1 MTAFSDNTAVGRER
15 VAVIGAGVSGLTAA
29 YILQHRY
36 DVSLYDSEPRLGGHA
51 HTHDVVTAGGGT
63 VPVDTGFIVHN
74 QRTYPLLT
82 RLFRELG
89 VASQPTEMSM
99 SIRCEG
105 CGLEYAGARG
115 LTGLFAQPRRA
126 TSPGY
131 LRMLIEVRRF
141 HRRARNVLTQASDE
155 LTLGDFLLSGGFSD
169 YFVAHFMVPMV
180 PSVWSASPQTA
191 LSYPARYLFAFLDNH
206 GMLSITGSPAWRTVT
221 GGSRA
226 YVERAVKHLRAVATA
241 TPVRA
246 VIRHTDGVEIRDE
259 SDQATVFDRVV
270 VATHADTALRLL
282 ADPTARERATLG
294 AFGYSRNETWLHTDD
309 RLLPAAGGARA
320 SWNYLLPSCH
330 AGADR
335 VVVSYDMNRLQALAT
350 STTHLVTLNATD
362 RIDPDRVLARMTYE
376 HPIYTT
382 RSVAA
387 QRRLRELNDGTVAFA
402 GAYHGWGFHEDGC
415 RAGVAAAQFLGV
427 TW

>member
-1 MTAFSDNTAVGRER
+1 LTAISDNTTVGRER

-51 HTHDVVTAGGGT
+51 HTHDVLTAGGT
-63 VPVDTGFIVHN
+63 LPVDTGFIVHN

-115 LTGLFAQPRRA
+115 LTGVFARPRSA
-126 TSPGY
+126 VNTAY

-141 HRRARNVLTQASDE
+141 HRRARNVLTQASDQ
-155 LTLGDFLLSGGFSD
+155 LTLGDFLLAAGFSD

-180 PSVWSASPQTA
+180 SSVWSASPQTA

-221 GGSRA
+221 GGSRT
-226 YVERAVKHLRAVATA
+226 YVVKAVKHLSAVATA
-241 TPVRA
+241 TPVR
-246 VIRHTDGVEIRDE
+246 VVVRHTDGVEIRDD

-282 ADPTARERATLG
+282 ADPTPQERATLG

-309 RLLPAAGGARA
+309 RLLPAAAGARA

-335 VVVSYDMNRLQALAT
+335 VLVSYDMNRLQALPT
-350 STTHLVTLNATD
+350 PTPHLVTLNATD
-362 RIDPDRVLARMTYE
+362 RIDPDRVLARMSYE
-376 HPIYTT
+376 HPIYTK

-387 QRRLRELNDGTVAFA
+387 QRHLPKLNDGTVAFA

-415 RAGVAAAQFLGV
+415 RSGVAAAQSLGV
-427 TW
+427 NW

>member
-1 MTAFSDNTAVGRER
+1 LTAISNNTTAGRER

-51 HTHDVVTAGGGT
+51 HTHDVLTTGEGT
-63 VPVDTGFIVHN
+63 IPVDTGFIVHN

-115 LTGLFAQPRRA
+115 LTGLFAQPRSA
-126 TSPGY
+126 VNPAF
-131 LRMLIEVRRF
+131 LRMLTEVHRF

-155 LTLGDFLLSGGFSD
+155 LTLGDFLVSGGFSD

-180 PSVWSASPQTA
+180 SSVWSASPQTA
-191 LSYPARYLFAFLDNH
+191 LFYPVRYLFTFLDNH
-206 GMLSITGSPAWRTVT
+206 GMLSISGSPAWRTVT
-221 GGSRA
+221 GGSRT
-226 YVERAVKHLRAVATA
+226 YVERAVKHLTEVATA

-246 VIRHTDGVEIRDE
+246 VIRQTQGVEVRDD

-282 ADPTARERATLG
+282 ADPTPKERATLA

-309 RLLPAAGGARA
+309 RLLPAAAGARA

-335 VVVSYDMNRLQALAT
+335 VLVSYDMNRLQALAT
-350 STTHLVTLNATD
+350 PTPHLVTLNATD
-362 RIDPDRVLARMTYE
+362 RINPDRVLARMSYE

-387 QRRLRELNDGTVAFA
+387 QRHLPKLNDGTVAFA

-415 RAGVAAAQFLGV
+415 RSGVAAAQSLGV
-427 TW
+427 KW

>member
-1 MTAFSDNTAVGRER
+1 LTAFSDNTAVGRER

-82 RLFRELG
+82 RLFGELG
-89 VASQPTEMSM
+89 VASQPTEMSL
-99 SIRCEG
+99 SVRCEG

-115 LTGLFAQPRRA
+115 LSGLFAQARSAANPA
-126 TSPGY
+126 Y

-141 HRRARNVLTQASDE
+141 HRRARYVLTQASDE
-155 LTLGDFLLSGGFSD
+155 LTLGDFLVSGGFSA

-180 PSVWSASPQTA
+180 ASVWSASPSTA
-191 LSYPARYLFAFLDNH
+191 LTYPARYLFAFLDNH

-221 GGSRA
+221 GGSRT
-226 YVERAVKHLRAVATA
+226 YVEKAVKHLTAVATA

-246 VIRHTDGVEIRDE
+246 VIRHTDGVEIRDD
-259 SDQATVFDRVV
+259 SDQATVFNRVV
-270 VATHADTALRLL
+270 VATHADTALALL
-282 ADPTARERATLG
+282 ADPSSRERSTLG
-294 AFGYSRNETWLHTDD
+294 AFDYSRNETWLHTDD
-309 RLLPAAGGARA
+309 HLLPAAPGARA

-330 AGADR
+330 ADPDR
-335 VVVSYDMNRLQALAT
+335 VLVSYDLNRLQALAT
-350 STTHLVTLNATD
+350 RTPHLVTLNATD

-387 QRRLRELNDGTVAFA
+387 QRHLPELNNGTIAFA

-415 RAGVAAAQFLGV
+415 RAGIAAAQSLGV
-427 TW
+427 SW

>member
-1 MTAFSDNTAVGRER
+1 LTAFSDNTAVGRER

-115 LTGLFAQPRRA
+115 LTGLFAQPRSA
-126 TSPGY
+126 ANPAY

-169 YFVAHFMVPMV
+169 YFAAHFMVPIV
-180 PSVWSASPQTA
+180 ASVWSASPSTA
-191 LSYPARYLFAFLDNH
+191 LTYPARYLFAFLDNH

-221 GGSRA
+221 GGSRT
-226 YVERAVKHLRAVATA
+226 YVEKAVKHLSTVVTA

-246 VIRHTDGVEIRDE
+246 VVRHTDGVEIRDD

-282 ADPTARERATLG
+282 ADPTSRERATLG

-309 RLLPAAGGARA
+309 RLLPAAPAARA

-335 VVVSYDMNRLQALAT
+335 VLVSYDMNRLQALAART
-350 STTHLVTLNATD
+350 PHLVTLNATD

-387 QRRLRELNDGTVAFA
+387 QRQLPELNDGTIAFA

-415 RAGVAAAQFLGV
+415 RAGVAAAQSLGV
-427 TW
+427 AW